1 MTKKQAIKK
10 TRSVIHKMSQKM
22 RDKVEKALNSGAIDL
37 EIWKDDFLL
46 PKLITSALL
55 QDAIDQLRPIEETY
69 QEEIGKIYKFI

>member
-10 TRSVIHKMSQKM
+10 THSVIHSMSQKM
-22 RDKVEKALNSGAIDL
+22 KEKIEKALNSEAINL
-37 EIWKDDFLL
+37 ENWKDDFVL

-69 QEEIGKIYKFI
+69 QEEIENIYKFI